1 MNTTTPQTVTN
12 ASARLTMESVNRLI
26 EMEVQHATQKLRG
39 ENQALRKQVADL
51 QSGSAIDNRLHE
63 ARLMRDG
70 KMMAVMAIGC
80 GIVGLLL
87 GYFGAVVL
95 MR

>member
-1 MNTTTPQTVTN
+1 
-12 ASARLTMESVNRLI
+12 MESVNRLI

-39 ENQALRKQVADL
+39 ENQALRRQLTDL
-51 QSGSAIDNRLHE
+51 QSGASIDNRLHE

-70 KMMAVMAIGC
+70 KMMAVMAIGS
-80 GIVGLLL
+80 GIVGTLL
-87 GYFGAVVL
+87 GYFSAGVF

>member
-1 MNTTTPQTVTN
+1 M
-12 ASARLTMESVNRLI
+12 
-26 EMEVQHATQKLRG
+26 
-39 ENQALRKQVADL
+39 
-51 QSGSAIDNRLHE
+51 QSGAAIDNRLHE

>member
-1 MNTTTPQTVTN
+1 MNTPSTVTN
-12 ASARLTMESVNRLI
+12 ATARLNMESVNRLI

-39 ENQALRKQVADL
+39 ENQALRRQLTDL
-51 QSGSAIDNRLHE
+51 QSGAAIDNRLHE

-70 KMMAVMAIGC
+70 KMMAVMSIGS
-80 GIVGLLL
+80 GIVGTLL

-95 MR
+95 MN

>member
-1 MNTTTPQTVTN
+1 MNTPSTVTN

-26 EMEVQHATQKLRG
+26 EMEVLHATAKLRG
-39 ENQALRKQVADL
+39 ENGALRQQLADM
-51 QSGSAIDNRLHE
+51 QTGAAIDHRINQ
-63 ARLMRDG
+63 ARLIRDG
-70 KMMAVMAIGC
+70 KMMAVMAIGS